1 MHLKA
6 GDPSLALAGYWT
18 LLRGALP
25 TAQRMLVQRK
35 LLEAWL
41 GHQRQACACS
51 VYAVHV
57 HMHMQCICSAHA
69 HAVHMHM
76 QCICTCSAHAYAH
89 ARAHAV
95 CMHMHMHLQC
105 VCSAHAH
112 AVYSVHVH
120 TSK

>member
-69 HAVHMHM
+69 HSHAHAHAHA
-76 QCICTCSAHAYAH
+76 QYLCSAHA
-89 ARAHAV
+89 R
-95 CMHMHMHLQC
+95 CMQP
-105 VCSAHAH
+105 
-112 AVYSVHVH
+112 
-120 TSK
+120 

>member
-41 GHQRQACACS
+41 GHQRQAA
-51 VYAVHV
+51 
-57 HMHMQCICSAHA
+57 
-69 HAVHMHM
+69 
-76 QCICTCSAHAYAH
+76 
-89 ARAHAV
+89 
-95 CMHMHMHLQC
+95 
-105 VCSAHAH
+105 
-112 AVYSVHVH
+112 
-120 TSK
+120 